1 MLAELCNISE
11 SDLLAVCV
19 AIQSVCIA
27 LIVKSGYKLMNEVRS
42 LLFFVQR
49 VMTMIED
56 ERENAGQSRETIKN
70 P

>member
-27 LIVKSGYKLMNEVRS
+27 LIVKSGYKLTNEVRS

-56 ERENAGQSRETIKN
+56 EREKSGHSGEAIKN